1 MTEKSDTHQAVDP
14 VQKEADRLRK
24 KFSSSEETTFTVQR
38 ATLGDGDIES
48 VAVTFT
54 VPSSALLD
62 KMVVTTGAARSQRRH
77 KDPFWADNDDG
88 TDAFND
94 GGPEHGGDLPH

>member
-1 MTEKSDTHQAVDP
+1 
-14 VQKEADRLRK
+14 
-24 KFSSSEETTFTVQR
+24 
-38 ATLGDGDIES
+38 
-48 VAVTFT
+48 
-54 VPSSALLD
+54 
-62 KMVVTTGAARSQRRH
+62 MVVTTGAARSQRRH